1 MMTKISH
8 LVERKG
14 VQSLCYNVYLP
25 SATPCCG
32 IFLLYTVSRYYPH
45 WLIIK
50 LIVLKQGRIKL
61 GGKIKPRTQM
71 KKGESGEEPVSPPR
85 NKILEDR

>member
-1 MMTKISH
+1 M
-8 LVERKG
+8 
-14 VQSLCYNVYLP
+14 
-25 SATPCCG
+25 
-32 IFLLYTVSRYYPH
+32 FLLYTVSRYYPH

-61 GGKIKPRTQM
+61 SRTIKLRACM
-71 KKGESGEEPVSPPR
+71 KKGESGEAPASPPR